1 LSQKRIKAPK
11 QKPMWKARVAIVIPN
26 NRPVEGRFTQSLS
39 DLVTYSAQNDIATFG
54 VPIRQMPV
62 VHWARNAPMAGLI
75 KSGKPFTHVLMI
87 DDDIIP
93 RPDDLVKLVSHG
105 VDIVGALCVSGGEF
119 PKPTARVLVEGKLH
133 ELWSWPE
140 GLVEVEAIGTGMVLL
155 SLNAIQ
161 KVADS
166 YFACDF
172 EKDVYGVSDE
182 WVEKHSRLRTESFD
196 ASGNAY
202 WFRFLMLDGVNE
214 HGEDI
219 GFCRFAKKYCG
230 LKIHVD
236 TTVTPGHMKPYEFT
250 VADALVNRD
259 AMIAAAKKAGRLT
272 IKPMEAVKAKEEQV
286 IVVTD

>member
-1 LSQKRIKAPK
+1 MSQKRIKKKEPA
-11 QKPMWKARVAIVIPN
+11 MWKARVAIIIPN
-26 NRPVEGRFTQSLS
+26 NRPVEGKFTQALS
-39 DLVTYSAQNDIATFG
+39 DMTEFAFRNNIASFG
-54 VPIRQMPV
+54 VPIRQMSV
-62 VHWARNAPMAGLI
+62 VHWARNAPLAGLV
-75 KSGKPFTHVLMI
+75 KSGKPFSHVLMI

-93 RPDDLVKLVSHG
+93 APDALVKLVSHG
-105 VDIVGALCVSGGEF
+105 VDVVGALCVSGGEF
-119 PKPTARVLVEGKLH
+119 PKPTARVYVDDKLQ
-133 ELWSWPE
+133 ELWSWPN
-140 GLVEVEAIGTGMVLL
+140 GLVEVEAIGTGMILL

-166 YFACDF
+166 YFDCAF
-172 EKDVYGVSDE
+172 EKEVYGVSDA
-182 WVEKHSRLRTESFD
+182 WVEVHKAKRIESFD
-196 ASGNAY
+196 KSGNAW

-236 TTVTPGHMKPYEFT
+236 TTVTPGHMKPYEYT

-259 AMIAAAKKAGRLT
+259 AMIEIAKKKGRLRVVSGES
-272 IKPMEAVKAKEEQV
+272 KPAPE